1 MASQL
6 QLRRGT
12 TAQHAPFIGA
22 PAEVTVDTDKKTVV
36 VHDGLTSGGFP
47 SIREGTA
54 AGGVLGGTYPNP
66 SLNKLVTP
74 GQVGGGAIT
83 DGTIGGSTAISTSGS
98 LTTTGT
104 VSARN
109 YFSDTYSATATD
121 PAYLRLRRGRGTAS
135 FPAVVQN
142 NDLLANIVA
151 DGRDAALN
159 WVVAGRMTIEVD
171 GSPGTADMPGRI
183 VFSTTADGASTVT
196 ERMRIT
202 SAGRVGIGAANPSEL
217 FQVGD
222 GTGFAM
228 PLVLGDSSSYGA
240 GLRIHNDNTGAS
252 TACFIDFG
260 LGADVSAAAIHARKQ
275 SDGSTD
281 LALLPS
287 NTVGAVFDAIVMDGS
302 SGGISL
308 TGDVTIADKII
319 HSGDTDTVIRFP
331 SADTVTVET
340 AGSERLRV
348 SSTGDVSFNST
359 AVSTSTTVG
368 GASWTSTGYH
378 VLYSNATLAASGI
391 LDYYSDWG
399 ATKRNVFRVQ
409 ADGNALNYNNSY
421 GALSDASLK
430 ENIVDATPKLNALKQ
445 VRVVNFNR
453 IGDPDN
459 KQIGMVAQELEL
471 IWPKLVSQ
479 DQDGIKSIKYSVLVP
494 ILIQAVQELAAKV
507 EALEAAQ

>member
-1 MASQL
+1 
-6 QLRRGT
+6 
-12 TAQHAPFIGA
+12 
-22 PAEVTVDTDKKTVV
+22 
-36 VHDGLTSGGFP
+36 
-47 SIREGTA
+47 
-54 AGGVLGGTYPNP
+54 
-66 SLNKLVTP
+66 
-74 GQVGGGAIT
+74 
-83 DGTIGGSTAISTSGS
+83 
-98 LTTTGT
+98 
-104 VSARN
+104 
-109 YFSDTYSATATD
+109 
-121 PAYLRLRRGRGTAS
+121 
-135 FPAVVQN
+135 
-142 NDLLANIVA
+142 
-151 DGRDAALN
+151 
-159 WVVAGRMTIEVD
+159 
-171 GSPGTADMPGRI
+171 
-183 VFSTTADGASTVT
+183 
-196 ERMRIT
+196 MRIT

-222 GTGFAM
+222 GTGFTM

-287 NTVGAVFDAIVMDGS
+287 DTVGAVFDAIVMDGS

-308 TGDVTIADKII
+308 TGDVTITDKII
-319 HSGDTDTVIRFP
+319 HSGDTNTVIRFP

-391 LDYYSDWG
+391 LDYYSDWD

-421 GALSDASLK
+421 GALSDASIK

-494 ILIQAVQELAAKV
+494 ILIKAVQELAAKV